1 MALEDFEPVKFIE
14 KSIRLIKERVGNS
27 AAVAAASGGVDSTTS
42 ALLGH
47 RALGGKLAVV
57 FLDDGLMRQGEP
69 ASVIEF
75 YEALGLKPKLF
86 DVNDEFYAALARLSD
101 PEEKRKAFRA
111 TFYTALSKIVREM
124 KARFLIQGTIA
135 ADVIETKK
143 GVKTQ
148 HNVLEQIGIDTSDTY
163 GYHLVEPLRDLY
175 KDQVRSV
182 AKALGLPIE
191 GVNRRPFPGPG
202 LSIRVLGEV
211 TREGIDLVRRA
222 TAIVEE
228 GTADLQCFQA
238 FAVLARDRATG
249 LAKDGSRLFGNIVI
263 IRVVD
268 SINAMTAS
276 PSQLPWDRLEAIRN
290 RILAELPSVTRV
302 LYDVTP
308 KPPAT
313 IEFE

>member
-1 MALEDFEPVKFIE
+1 MTLQDFEPVEFIE
-14 KSIRLIKERVGNS
+14 RSVRLIRERVGDS
-27 AAVAAASGGVDSTTS
+27 AVVAAASGGVDSTTS

-47 RALGGKLAVV
+47 RALGERLTVV
-57 FLDDGLMRQGEP
+57 FLDDGLMREGEP
-69 ASVIEF
+69 ASVIES
-75 YEALGLKPKLF
+75 YKSLGLRPKLF
-86 DVNDEFYAALARLSD
+86 DVSDEFFAALERLND

-111 TFYTALSKIVREM
+111 TFYTALSKIVREL
-124 KARFLIQGTIA
+124 RVSFLIQGTIA
-135 ADVIETKK
+135 ADVIETRK

-148 HNVLEQIGIDTSDTY
+148 HNVLEQIGIDTVGRY
-163 GYHLVEPLRDLY
+163 GYRLVEPLRDLY

-191 GVNRRPFPGPG
+191 AVNRRPFPGPG

-211 TREGIDLVRRA
+211 TREGVELVRRA

-228 GTADLQCFQA
+228 ETAGLQCFQA
-238 FAVLARDRATG
+238 LAVLAKERATG

-263 IRVVD
+263 VRVVD

-276 PSQLPWDRLEAIRN
+276 PSQMPWAQLGRIRD

>member
-1 MALEDFEPVKFIE
+1 MDLEFEPVKFIE
-14 KSIRLIKERVGNS
+14 KNIRLIREHVGNS

-47 RALGGKLAVV
+47 RALGEKLAVV

-69 ASVIEF
+69 ASVIES

-86 DVNDEFYAALARLSD
+86 DVSEEFYAALGRLSD
-101 PEEKRKAFRA
+101 PEEKRKAFRG
-111 TFYTALSKIVREM
+111 TFYTALSKIVREL
-124 KARFLIQGTIA
+124 KAQYLIQGTIA

-148 HNVLEQIGIDTSDTY
+148 HNVLEQIGIDTSDKY
-163 GYHLVEPLRDLY
+163 GYRLVEPLRDLY
-175 KDQVRSV
+175 KDQVRLV

-191 GVNRRPFPGPG
+191 EVNRRPFPGPG
-202 LSIRVLGEV
+202 LSIRILGEV

-228 GTADLQCFQA
+228 ETADLQCFQA
-238 FAVLARDRATG
+238 FAVLAKDRATG
-249 LAKDGSRLFGNIVI
+249 LAKDRSRLFGNIVI
-263 IRVVD
+263 VRVVD

-276 PSQLPWDRLEAIRN
+276 PNQLPWDQLEGIRN